1 MQPKPSKGKKAF
13 FYTMLVLLAV
23 MMIGTIYIV
32 INGYSDLFG
41 S

>member
-1 MQPKPSKGKKAF
+1 MDSKPSKGKKAF

-23 MMIGTIYIV
+23 MMILTIYMV
-32 INGYSDLFG
+32 INGYSDLLG